1 MNWEKTFLSRHVI
14 LPKFEYKMNPV
25 ILVLLSLTAISAS
38 KYQIGK
44 EESSLKVI
52 FLPYQYVKLYPD
64 LSKLFKIHTAFLLGS
79 HSNLNWP
86 FYALIMAKKGEF

>member
-1 MNWEKTFLSRHVI
+1 
-14 LPKFEYKMNPV
+14 MNPV

-44 EESSLKVI
+44 EESSLKVFF
-52 FLPYQYVKLYPD
+52 FLPCQYVKLYPN
-64 LSKLFKIHTAFLLGS
+64 LSKLLKIHTAFLLGS

-86 FYALIMAKKGEF
+86 FYALIMAKKDEF

>member
-1 MNWEKTFLSRHVI
+1 
-14 LPKFEYKMNPV
+14 MNPV

-52 FLPYQYVKLYPD
+52 FFAESVRKPSKSQ
-64 LSKLFKIHTAFLLGS
+64 SKLQNRQK
-79 HSNLNWP
+79 
-86 FYALIMAKKGEF
+86 Y